1 MGCVECNTSS
11 VQKAEIIVVDFVSEK
26 YKAFNEAYLTTDEQ
40 KVLIEI
46 DVDILFSKDSPDGT
60 RKFTTRKN
68 DIKKRSETEKIERNK
83 EISLIATEKLL
94 NREKDKLIVLDQDKF
109 IKKILRQE
117 VTHPEQ

>member
-1 MGCVECNTSS
+1 M
-11 VQKAEIIVVDFVSEK
+11 VDFVSEK

-46 DVDILFSKDSPDGT
+46 DVDILFSKDRPNGT
-60 RKFTTRKN
+60 TKFTTRKN

-117 VTHPEQ
+117 LTHPEQ